1 MRIGAAP
8 LAASVRSAWMKL
20 IELTATKGGVVW
32 VNPELVLYAGLPDG
46 AESSMYG
53 ANNSRSFTRLHFAQG
68 PSLDVRETLPDV
80 VTRLTS

>member
-1 MRIGAAP
+1 MSDR
-8 LAASVRSAWMKL
+8 MKL